1 MDCRSFDLPIM
12 NLETLQEMW
21 KKDSVIDTDLYCEES
36 TKIPQLHMRYM
47 EFHNTFSL
55 MKRERDLEMRRLIR
69 EKWLYYKGKAPSKV
83 YKDLPFDLKLTTK
96 EEINMFIES
105 DDDICKLQYKI
116 GYIEQMITFLDSVL
130 KQIGNR
136 NFQIKNAID
145 WEKFKNGF

>member
-1 MDCRSFDLPIM
+1 M
-12 NLETLQEMW
+12 NLESLQELW

-55 MKRERDLEMRRLIR
+55 MKKERELEMRRLIR

-83 YKDLPFDLKLTTK
+83 YKEVPFDLKLTTK
-96 EEINMFIES
+96 EEISMFIES
-105 DDDICKLQYKI
+105 DEDICKLQYKI
-116 GYIEQMITFLDSVL
+116 DYIEQMLTFLDGVL
-130 KQIGNR
+130 RQIGNR

>member
-1 MDCRSFDLPIM
+1 M

-47 EFHNTFSL
+47 EFFNTYSL
-55 MKRERDLEMRRLIR
+55 MKKEREIEMRRLIR

-83 YKDLPFDLKLTTK
+83 YKELPFDLKLTTK

-105 DDDICKLQYKI
+105 DEDICKLQYKI
-116 GYIEQMITFLDSVL
+116 DYIEQIISILDGL
-130 KQIGNR
+130 LRQIGNR
-136 NFQIKNAID
+136 NFQIKNAIE

>member
-1 MDCRSFDLPIM
+1 M

-47 EFHNTFSL
+47 EFFNTYSL
-55 MKRERDLEMRRLIR
+55 MKKEREIEMRRLIR

-83 YKDLPFDLKLTTK
+83 YKEMPFDFKLTTK
-96 EEINMFIES
+96 EEVNMFIES
-105 DDDICKLQYKI
+105 DEDICKLQYKI
-116 GYIEQMITFLDSVL
+116 DYIEQIINFLEGVL
-130 KQIGNR
+130 RQIGNR
-136 NFQIKNAID
+136 NFQIKNAIE

>member
-1 MDCRSFDLPIM
+1 M
-12 NLETLQEMW
+12 NLETIQEMW

-47 EFHNTFSL
+47 EFFNTFSL
-55 MKRERDLEMRRLIR
+55 MKREREIEMKRLIR

-83 YKDLPFDLKLTTK
+83 YKELPFDLKLTTK

-105 DDDICKLQYKI
+105 DEDICKLQYKI
-116 GYIEQMITFLDSVL
+116 DYIEQLISFLEGVL
-130 KQIGNR
+130 RQINNR
-136 NFQIKNAID
+136 NFQIKNAIE